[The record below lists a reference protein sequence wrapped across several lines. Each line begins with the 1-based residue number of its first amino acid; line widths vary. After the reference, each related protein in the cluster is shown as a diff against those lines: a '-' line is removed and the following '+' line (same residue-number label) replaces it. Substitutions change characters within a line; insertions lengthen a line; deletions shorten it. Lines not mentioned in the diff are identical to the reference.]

1 MTIPPDAIEIPA
13 TLALAILAL
22 LGYVFGILPHRN
34 RKQLLGMQRDLL
46 RAQMAVSELEKV
58 VAMVHSRTAKH
69 YALLKSFRNR
79 IAKLSTYEKDAV
91 WHELCCEVES
101 ILSPTLQLVGE
112 IGNAQEHIRY
122 QSACLMRFSE
132 LRTDPLTGLGNRQA
146 MDSNLS
152 TQLAL
157 KRRYGTPFSLAV
169 VDIDHFKELND
180 EQGHL
185 RGDEMLRSLGGL
197 LADTLRTVDLLAR
210 YGGDEFVVVMP
221 QTELAGATMLAE
233 RLRVKVE
240 QEMPF
245 TVTVGVAE
253 VLDDDTPESVF
264 ERADAALYR
273 AKSGGRNCTCCHRG
287 GTIVEVAKDA
297 APALQ
302 DDLTP
307 MHS

>member
-1 MTIPPDAIEIPA
+1 MNIPPDAIEIPA

-22 LGYVFGILPHRN
+22 LAYVFGILPNRN
-34 RKQLLGMQRDLL
+34 RKQLLGMQRDLV

-58 VAMVHSRTAKH
+58 VAAVQSRTAKH
-69 YALLKSFRNR
+69 YALLKGFKNR
-79 IAKLSTYEKDAV
+79 ISRLSSFEKDAI
-91 WHELCCEVES
+91 WHELCCEVEG

-146 MDSNLS
+146 LDSNLS

-157 KRRYGTPFSLAV
+157 KKRYGAPFSLAV
-169 VDIDHFKELND
+169 VDVDHFKELND

-185 RGDEMLRSLGGL
+185 CGDEMLRSLSGL
-197 LADTLRTVDLLAR
+197 LTDTLRTVDLLAR

-221 QTELAGATMLAE
+221 QTELAGATVLAE
-233 RLRVKVE
+233 RVRVKV
-240 QEMPF
+240 QQDLPI
-245 TVTVGVAE
+245 TVTVGVASA
-253 VLDDDTPESVF
+253 LDDDTPETVF

-273 AKSGGRNCTCCHRG
+273 AKSSGRNCTCCHHG
-287 GTIVEVAKDA
+287 ATIVEAAKEA
-297 APALQ
+297 APALEG
-302 DDLTP
+302 DLAAQN
-307 MHS
+307 S